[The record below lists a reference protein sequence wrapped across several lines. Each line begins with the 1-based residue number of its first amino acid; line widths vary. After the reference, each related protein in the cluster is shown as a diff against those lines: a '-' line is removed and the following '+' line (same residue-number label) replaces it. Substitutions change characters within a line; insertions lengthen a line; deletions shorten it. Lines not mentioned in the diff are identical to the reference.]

1 MYYNFWQDE
10 NHTQGIWRKTTLESY
25 KLKDPVW
32 ETVLDLDALEP
43 PLVGKT
49 WVWHGSTL
57 LDEGYENQKNDRALI
72 KLSPGGSD
80 ADTFREFDLIT
91 QKFVDTT
98 SDSLDGGEDQGF
110 ELLDPSKCSVSY
122 RSRNE
127 LLIGTD
133 FESISDGEVKDSLTD
148 SGCKLLFAIAIAIAI
163 AIAYQKSINVSCSI
177 ITHPSSLHFT
187 LLTHTLFL
195 FSRTH
200 PSIHPHIYL
209 LSRTRS
215 TNCIQLETWYTLKG
229 CNNCF

>member
-25 KLKDPVW
+25 KLKNPVW

-43 PLVGKT
+43 PSVGKT

-148 SGCKLLFAIAIAIAI
+148 SGCKYCYLLFAICYCIPKKYHCIVQ
-163 AIAYQKSINVSCSI
+163 YYNTPFTSLCS
-177 ITHPSSLHFT
+177 TYSHPFPFLSHPST
-187 LLTHTLFL
+187 RPPT
-195 FSRTH
+195 
-200 PSIHPHIYL
+200 HPHICL
-209 LSRTRS
+209 
-215 TNCIQLETWYTLKG
+215 QQ
-229 CNNCF
+229 

>member
-25 KLKDPVW
+25 KLKEPIW

-43 PLVGKT
+43 PTAGKT

-57 LDEGYENQKNDRALI
+57 LDEGSGSNQAYDRALI

-80 ADTFREFDLIT
+80 ADIFREFDLIT
-91 QKFVDTT
+91 KTFVDPL
-98 SDSLDGGEDQGF
+98 SKDEGF
-110 ELLDPSKCSVSY
+110 ALTDPSKCSVSY

-133 FESISDGEVKDSLTD
+133 FEPISDGAIKDSMTD
-148 SGCKLLFAIAIAIAI
+148 SGCKLLKYNCITKKKIT
-163 AIAYQKSINVSCSI
+163 VSCSI
-177 ITHPSSLHFT
+177 ITHPPLHFT
-187 LLTHTLFL
+187 LLTSLHSQPFYL

-200 PSIHPHIYL
+200 PPTHNAFDYKKIHELYIVGNVVHH
-209 LSRTRS
+209 
-215 TNCIQLETWYTLKG
+215 
-229 CNNCF
+229 